1 MEKRR
6 HPRIQLPLLVE
17 LQHPSIGR
25 QDCVARD
32 ISEGGVFVEL
42 ESPKIHVGATV
53 KLTLKSPNTVD
64 SQPTPTV
71 TMEVRRVEE
80 DGLGMAFVNRTSRH
94 LWESV
99 ERLRDELA
107 VGRDYFQIHVSG
119 LVIREDGRLLVVQQS
134 GRWTFPGTYLVV
146 GDHWQRA
153 LSAMLTRRFSL
164 EVPEKVLMVRAMHTE
179 SAMALPEAAVAR
191 LFALAPAAAGTFR
204 FEPGD
209 RYRECRWLAN
219 ERKANE
225 LTFVDEVTRQEAL
238 AALNWARDNG
248 HPT

>member
-1 MEKRR
+1 
-6 HPRIQLPLLVE
+6 
-17 LQHPSIGR
+17 
-25 QDCVARD
+25 VARD
-32 ISEGGVFVEL
+32 ISEGGVFVQL
-42 ESPKIHVGATV
+42 EAPNIRVGATV

-99 ERLRDELA
+99 ERLRGELA

-119 LVIREDGRLLVVQQS
+119 LVVRDDGRLLVVQQA

-146 GDHWQRA
+146 GDQWQRA
-153 LSAMLTRRFSL
+153 LAAMLERRFSL
-164 EVPEKVLMVRAMHTE
+164 EIREEDMMVRSMHTE
-179 SAMALPEAAVAR
+179 STAALPEAAVAR
-191 LFALAPAAAGTFR
+191 LFALMRTEAAGFQ
-204 FEPGD
+204 FEAGD

-219 ERKANE
+219 HRKANE
-225 LTFVDEVTRQEAL
+225 LTFVDDVTRAEAL
-238 AALNWARDNG
+238 DALTWASDNG
-248 HPT
+248 SSA